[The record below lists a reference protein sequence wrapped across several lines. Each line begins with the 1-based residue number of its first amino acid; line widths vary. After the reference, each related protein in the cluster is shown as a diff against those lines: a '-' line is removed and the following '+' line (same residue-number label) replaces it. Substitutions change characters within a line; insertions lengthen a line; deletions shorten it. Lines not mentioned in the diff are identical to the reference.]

1 MTGPLTEPIPTAWL
15 LAGAG
20 ILLALSVVVS
30 RLSRRTRVP
39 AVLVFLLIGMLAG
52 SEGPGR
58 LIFEDYALTFRL
70 GSAALAMILFDGGL
84 NTSWRTLR
92 NVLVPAGLLATL
104 GVLITAALVAVG
116 ARLLGI
122 GWSAA
127 MLLGAVVASTDAAA
141 VFSVLRGSGVAVRRR
156 IAATLE
162 VESGFNDPL
171 AVVLTIAV
179 TGIAAGTSR
188 SIGGAIGDALLQL
201 AIGGGLGILI
211 GLGGRRI
218 LARINLRSDGLYPVL
233 TLATAMIAFGL
244 PTLLHGSG
252 FLAVYLAGMV
262 IGNGQAPHRA
272 DLVRVH
278 DFLAWASQIIM
289 FLTLGLLVLPS
300 RLFAVAPIGLAI
312 ALWLIFIARPV
323 AVAVCL
329 APFGYTWREIV
340 YVGWVGLRGAV
351 PIILATYPV
360 LVGLDGAQ
368 AIFNI
373 VFFVVVVSVLLQG
386 TTARWVTHR
395 LGLAE
400 TSVPPPAAMLEI
412 VSRQKLSGELISYF
426 IRPEAAVAGI
436 AADEIPLPEGA
447 AIVLVVRGPHL
458 LPAKGLVIEPG
469 DHVHLLAPRGAK
481 SEIAL
486 MFGQREEG

>member
-1 MTGPLTEPIPTAWL
+1 MTGPLTEPLPTAWL
-15 LAGAG
+15 LAAAG
-20 ILLALSVVVS
+20 ILLALSVIVS
-30 RLSRRTRVP
+30 RLSRRTRIP
-39 AVLVFLLIGMLAG
+39 AVLVFLLIGILAG
-52 SEGPGR
+52 SEGPGG
-58 LIFEDYALTFRL
+58 LIFENYGLTFRL

-92 NVLVPAGLLATL
+92 NVLVPAGLLATM
-104 GVLITAALVAVG
+104 GVMITALVVALG
-116 ARLLGI
+116 ARVLGF
-122 GWSAA
+122 GWSMA

-141 VFSVLRGSGVAVRRR
+141 VFSVLRGSGVAVKRR

-171 AVVLTIAV
+171 AVVLTIAI
-179 TGIAAGTSR
+179 TGIAAGTSQ
-188 SIGGAIGDALLQL
+188 SIAGAIGDAVLQL
-201 AIGGGLGILI
+201 VIGGGLGVLI

-218 LARINLRSDGLYPVL
+218 LSRINLSSDGLYPVL

-262 IGNGQAPHRA
+262 IGNGQPAHRA
-272 DLVRVH
+272 DLMRVH
-278 DFLAWASQIIM
+278 DFIAWASQIIM
-289 FLTLGLLVLPS
+289 FLTLGLLVFPS
-300 RLFAVAPIGLAI
+300 RLMAVAPIGLAI

-323 AVAVCL
+323 AVALCL
-329 APFGYTWREIV
+329 APFGYTRREIAHI
-340 YVGWVGLRGAV
+340 GWVGLRGAV

-360 LVGLDGAQ
+360 LVGLEGAQ
-368 AIFNI
+368 MIFNI

-386 TTARWVTHR
+386 TTAGWVTHR

-400 TSVPPPAAMLEI
+400 MSAPAPAAILEI

-436 AADEIPLPEGA
+436 PADEIPLPAGA
-447 AIVLVVRGPHL
+447 AIVLVVRGPQL
-458 LPAKGLVIEPG
+458 LPANGLVIEPG
-469 DHVHLLAPRGAK
+469 DHVHLIAPRGAR
-481 SEIAL
+481 SEVAL